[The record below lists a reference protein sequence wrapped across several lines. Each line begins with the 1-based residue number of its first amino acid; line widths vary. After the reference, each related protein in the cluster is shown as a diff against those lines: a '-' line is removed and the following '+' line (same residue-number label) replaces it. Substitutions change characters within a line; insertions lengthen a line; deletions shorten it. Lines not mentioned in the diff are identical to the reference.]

1 MFVFRRFFIAFI
13 VLAAT
18 AARAQFLIEN
28 TAAPGQ
34 TYLVVGGLTNLPC
47 FGDASRFCVQTQGIN
62 VNQFVSASD
71 FNSRFD
77 AMNGQIS
84 RAFELTA
91 VAAALKDA
99 IPNPG
104 DRFAIRVNAAAF
116 SGQAAGA
123 IGFSYNLT
131 DSARVS
137 VNYGQGRSQGII
149 SGGMNF
155 SFR

>member
-1 MFVFRRFFIAFI
+1 MYVSRGLIFAFAG
-13 VLAAT
+13 LAST
-18 AARAQFLIEN
+18 AAQAQFAIEDVA
-28 TAAPGQ
+28 TPGQ

-47 FGDASRFCVQTQGIN
+47 FGDASRFCVQTRGIN
-62 VNQFVSASD
+62 VNQFVTVSD
-71 FNSRFD
+71 FNSRFN
-77 AMNGQIS
+77 AVSGQIS
-84 RAFELTA
+84 QAFELTA
-91 VAAALKDA
+91 IAAALKDA

-104 DRFAIRVNAAAF
+104 DRFAIRINAAAF

-149 SGGMNF
+149 NGGMNF